1 MGDLMGDPDPRPP
14 VVTELFSD
22 LAQRIRRGTAL
33 VGTSR
38 LVCIDGPAGSGK
50 TTFAKRLATELGASL
65 VHMDDLYDGWAG
77 AFDPALPQ
85 RVDAWLLTPWR
96 HGISGQ
102 HPVFDWSA
110 HRYTQWRHVVV
121 TPEVI
126 VEGVGAAHEG
136 LREHATETIWVE
148 ADRSL
153 RWARLLERDGEHD
166 SAHLEEFVAREQ
178 QLFSADNTRANASM
192 IVVVDSSASPTS
204 DHYVRLA

>member
-1 MGDLMGDPDPRPP
+1 MGDSDPRPP
-14 VVTELFSD
+14 VVAESFAD

-33 VGTSR
+33 VGMSR

-50 TTFAKRLATELGASL
+50 TTFARRLATELGASL

-85 RVDAWLLTPWR
+85 QIDAWLLTPWR
-96 HGISGQ
+96 HGMSGQ

-110 HRYTQWRHVVV
+110 GQYTQWRNVAA

-126 VEGVGAAHEG
+126 VEGVGAGREG
-136 LREHATETIWVE
+136 LRVHATETIWIE
-148 ADRSL
+148 ADSSV
-153 RWARLLERDGEHD
+153 RWARLLERDGEHQR
-166 SAHLEEFVAREQ
+166 AYLEEFVGREQ
-178 QLFSADNTRANASM
+178 QLFSADDTRANASL
-192 IVVVDSSASPTS
+192 IVIGDSSASPPS